1 MNLMENVISFTL
13 AALAMVA
20 IMAMFNTSAFL
31 GTRSQNQIHA
41 EQILQQLQESYATDL
56 AKMTDAT
63 YPLAYELDSTGV
75 RYEPVLTVGTYSA
88 DATAPV
94 RSLTVKVSWNY
105 RGQSFTRERVRLL
118 CTIPR

>member
-56 AKMTDAT
+56 AKIPDAS
-63 YPLAYELDSTGV
+63 YPLAYTLDSTGV
-75 RYEPVLTVGTYSA
+75 RYDPVLTVGTYSA

-94 RSLTVKVSWNY
+94 RSLKVKVTWNY
-105 RGQSFTRERVRLL
+105 RGEDFSRERVRLL
-118 CTIPR
+118 CVIPR